1 MKSKKKTSIDQ
12 LSIDTLRLLSV
23 DMVEKA
29 KSGHPGMP
37 LGAAPFVYTLW
48 GKFLKHNPQS
58 PRWYN
63 RDRFILSAGH
73 GCALLYS
80 LLFLSGSGL
89 TMDDLKAFRQWGSKT
104 PGHPEYGVT
113 AGIDAT
119 TGPLGQGFAM
129 GVGMAIAERA
139 MAGCFNKPGYNIID
153 HYTYV
158 VVSDGDLME
167 GIASEAASLAG
178 TLKLGKLIYLYDDND
193 ISIEGKSSLAFTENV
208 KERFDSYGWNTQVIK
223 DGNNT
228 SAVEEAITKAREHR
242 HRPSLIIIRTN
253 IGYGSPKQGDPSV
266 HGEPLGWDA
275 ARKTKEFFGFDP
287 DKSFY
292 VPQEVTNNFEKM
304 KKKWATE
311 EAAWNKFFESYKK
324 AYPKEAKLLEKY
336 IVGHI
341 NRNLKENLLPFKIED
356 GPMATRT
363 ASGKVMNQIELY
375 MTEFIGG
382 SADLAPSTKTMLN
395 GHGSFGIAGMCER
408 NLHFGVREHAMGA
421 IVNGMALHKGLIPYS
436 ATFLSFSDYM
446 RPALR
451 LAAIMQTHS
460 IFIFTH
466 DSIGLGEDG
475 PTHQPVEHLSS
486 LRLIPDLTIIRPA
499 DANETVGAWY
509 YAIVTKKPIVL
520 VFTRQDLPI
529 IDEKKYNVIENT
541 QKGGYTLN
549 DCTGKPEILLIAT
562 GSEVQLAMGVHEK
575 LLARGIKARVVSMPS
590 YEIFM
595 AQPAQYRESI
605 IPANVKKRLI
615 IEAGS
620 TPFWRGLAGDS
631 GDVVGVDTF
640 GASAPGKI
648 VMEKYGFTVDNVL
661 AKAMVVLGR

>member
-1 MKSKKKTSIDQ
+1 MARKKTNIDE
-12 LSIDTLRLLSV
+12 LSYNTLRLLSV

-37 LGAAPFVYTLW
+37 LGAAPFVYALW
-48 GKFLKHNPQS
+48 SRYLKHSPQNPK
-58 PRWYN
+58 WYN

-80 LLFLSGSGL
+80 LLHLSGFGL

-104 PGHPEYGVT
+104 PGHPEYGHT
-113 AGIDAT
+113 AGVEAT

-139 MAGCFNKPGYNIID
+139 MAECFNKPGFNIID
-153 HYTYV
+153 HYTYA

-178 TLKLGKLIYLYDDND
+178 TMKLGKLIYLYYDND

-208 KERFDSYGWNTQVIK
+208 KERFDSYGWNTQVIT
-223 DGNNT
+223 DGNNIK
-228 SAVEEAITKAREHR
+228 AVEDAIRKAREHR
-242 HRPSLIIIRTN
+242 HRPSLIIIRTE
-253 IGYGSPKQGDPSV
+253 IGYGSPKKGDPSV

-287 DKSFY
+287 DKSFF
-292 VPQEVTNNFEKM
+292 VPSEVQKNFDKM
-304 KKKWATE
+304 KKKWAKE
-311 EAAWNKFFESYKK
+311 EKTWNRLFEAYKEE
-324 AYPKEAKLLEKY
+324 YPKEAKLIEKY
-336 IVGHI
+336 VVGHI
-341 NRNLKENLLPFKIED
+341 NRNLKPNLLPFNVTD

-363 ASGKVMNQIELY
+363 ASGKAMNQIELY

-421 IVNGMALHKGLIPYS
+421 MVNGMALHGGVIPYS

-446 RPALR
+446 RPAIR

-460 IFIFTH
+460 VFIFTH

-475 PTHQPVEHLSS
+475 PTHQPVEQLST
-486 LRLIPDLTIIRPA
+486 LRMIPGLTVIRPA
-499 DANETVGAWY
+499 DANETVAAWY
-509 YAIVTKKPIVL
+509 YAIITKKPIVL
-520 VFTRQDLPI
+520 VFTRQDLPVL
-529 IDEKKYNVIENT
+529 DAEKYNILENT
-541 QKGGYTLN
+541 AKGAYCLE
-549 DCTGKPEILLIAT
+549 DCTGKPDILLIAT
-562 GSEVQLAMGVHEK
+562 GSEVHLAIGAQAKLSEK
-575 LLARGIKARVVSMPS
+575 SIKARVISMPS

-595 AQPAQYRESI
+595 KQPQQYRDSI
-605 IPANVKKRLI
+605 IPPAVKKRLI

-620 TPFWRGLAGDS
+620 TSFWRELAGEQ
-631 GDVVGVDTF
+631 GDVLGVDIF
-640 GASAPGKI
+640 GASAPGKV
-648 VMEKYGFTVDNVL
+648 VMEKYGFTVENTVE
-661 AKAMVVLGR
+661 KALKILNK

>member
-1 MKSKKKTSIDQ
+1 MKSKKTNIDQ

-37 LGAAPFVYTLW
+37 LGAAPFTYTLW
-48 GKFLKHNPQS
+48 SKFLKHNPQN
-58 PRWYN
+58 PKWYN

-80 LLFLSGSGL
+80 LLHLSGSGL
-89 TMDDLKAFRQWGSKT
+89 SMEDLKSFRQWGSKT

-113 AGIDAT
+113 AGIEAT

-139 MAGCFNKPGYNIID
+139 MANCFNKPGHEIID
-153 HYTYV
+153 HYTYA

-167 GIASEAASLAG
+167 GISSEAASLAG

-223 DGNNT
+223 DGNNIE
-228 SAVEEAITKAREHR
+228 AVEEAIKKAREHR
-242 HRPSLIIIRTN
+242 HRPSLIIITTH
-253 IGYGSPKQGDPSV
+253 IGYGSPKQGDPAV
-266 HGEPLGWDA
+266 HGEPLGWDST
-275 ARKTKEFFGFDP
+275 RKTKEFFGFDP
-287 DKSFY
+287 EKSFY
-292 VPQEVTNNFEKM
+292 IPQEVANNFEKM
-304 KKKWATE
+304 KKKWAHE
-311 EAAWNKFFESYKK
+311 ESAWNKQFDAYRKL
-324 AYPKEAKLLEKY
+324 YPKEAKLLEKY
-336 IVGHI
+336 VMGHI
-341 NRNLKENLLPFKIED
+341 NRNLKENLLPFKTED
-356 GPMATRT
+356 GPMATRI

-395 GHGSFGIAGMCER
+395 GNGSFGIAGMVER

-421 IVNGMALHKGLIPYS
+421 IVNGMALHKGVIPYS

-446 RPALR
+446 RASIR
-451 LAAIMQTHS
+451 LAAIMKTHS

-466 DSIGLGEDG
+466 DSIALGEDG
-475 PTHQPVEHLSS
+475 PTHQPVEHISS
-486 LRLIPDLTIIRPA
+486 LRLIPDLTVIRPA

-520 VFTRQDLPI
+520 IFTRQDLPI

-541 QKGGYTLN
+541 QKGGYILN
-549 DCTGKPEILLIAT
+549 DCQGKPEILLIAT
-562 GSEVQLAMGVHEK
+562 GSEVQLAMGAHEK
-575 LLARGIKARVVSMPS
+575 LKTLGVKARVVSMPS

-595 AQPAQYRESI
+595 AQPLQYRESI
-605 IPANVKKRLI
+605 IPSNVKKRLI
-615 IEAGS
+615 IEAGT
-620 TPFWRGLAGDS
+620 TPFWRGLAGDA
-631 GDVVGVDTF
+631 GDVIGVDTF

-648 VMEKYGFTVDNVL
+648 VMEKYGFTVENVF
-661 AKAMVVLGR
+661 AKAVELLDK

>member
-1 MKSKKKTSIDQ
+1 MKQKKKNIDQ
-12 LSIDTLRLLSV
+12 LSIDTLRVLSV

-29 KSGHPGMP
+29 KSGHPGLP

-48 GKFLKHNPQS
+48 SRFLRQNPAN
-58 PRWYN
+58 PKWYN

-80 LLFLSGSGL
+80 LLHLSGFQL
-89 TMDDLKAFRQWGSKT
+89 TMDDLKAFRQYGSKT
-104 PGHPEYGVT
+104 PGHPEYGLT
-113 AGIDAT
+113 PGLEAT

-139 MAGCFNKPGYNIID
+139 MAGCFNKPGFDLID
-153 HYTYV
+153 HFTYA

-193 ISIEGKSSLAFTENV
+193 ISIEGNTSLAFTENV
-208 KERFDSYGWNTQVIK
+208 KERFDSYGWNTQIIT

-228 SAVEEAITKAREHR
+228 KAVEEAIKKAREHR
-242 HRPSLIIIRTN
+242 HRPSLIIIRTH
-253 IGYGSPKQGDPSV
+253 IGFGSPKQDDASV

-275 ARKTKEFFGFDP
+275 ARKTKEYFGFDP
-287 DKSFY
+287 EKSFY
-292 VPQEVTNNFEKM
+292 VPQEVTDNFAKM
-304 KKKWATE
+304 GKKWAHE
-311 EAAWNKFFESYKK
+311 EAAWDKLFNSYNK

-336 IVGHI
+336 VSGHI
-341 NRNLKENLLPFKIED
+341 NRNLKDNLLPFKTEE

-363 ASGKVMNQIELY
+363 ASGKIMNQIEIY

-395 GHGSFGIAGMCER
+395 GHGSFGIAGMVER

-421 IVNGMALHKGLIPYS
+421 IVNGMALHKGVIPYS
-436 ATFLSFSDYM
+436 ATFLTFSDYM
-446 RPALR
+446 RPAIR
-451 LAAIMQTHS
+451 LAALMKTHS

-475 PTHQPVEHLSS
+475 PTHQPIEHLSS
-486 LRLIPDLTIIRPA
+486 LRLIPGLTVIRPA

-520 VFTRQDLPI
+520 VFTRQDLPV
-529 IDEKKYNVIENT
+529 IDEKKYNVVENT
-541 QKGGYTLN
+541 RNGGYILN
-549 DCTGKPEILLIAT
+549 DCAGRSEILLIAT
-562 GSEVQLAMGVHEK
+562 GSEVQLAIGAYEK
-575 LLARGIKARVVSMPS
+575 LTAKGIKARVVSMPS

-595 AQPAQYRESI
+595 AQPDQYRESV
-605 IPANVKKRLI
+605 IPSNVKKRLI

-620 TPFWRGLAGDS
+620 TPFWRGLAGDF
-631 GDVVGVDTF
+631 GDVLGVDTF
-640 GASAPGKI
+640 GASAPGKV
-648 VMEKYGFTVDNVL
+648 VMEKYGFTVDNTVARAVKL
-661 AKAMVVLGR
+661 LDK